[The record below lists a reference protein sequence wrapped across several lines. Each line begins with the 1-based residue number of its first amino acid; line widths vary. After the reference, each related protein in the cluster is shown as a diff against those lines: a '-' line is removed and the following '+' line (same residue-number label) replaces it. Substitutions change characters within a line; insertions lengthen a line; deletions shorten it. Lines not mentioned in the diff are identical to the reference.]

1 MVKITLSPQSNMDPF
16 VKEQVSAELKQL
28 AQLLRSAGA
37 SIHRVLALTWRWL
50 LLMGLTAVSLS
61 LSLATLSG
69 FVPLL
74 APTSRLLR
82 RLNWVAELTSHW
94 RPHYLVLLLLFTL
107 LFVWRK
113 RYGRAALTAVFAT
126 INLVLV
132 APLYVPSAASV
143 VHAADAPT
151 YRAVMLNVYTDG
163 KHYGEVLDFL
173 HTADPDVIVLTEV
186 LQGWSKALE
195 PLLATYPYTN
205 YEAARNYGGTV
216 IYSRFPL
223 AAGSSFAAIS
233 ANGNGRPTALV
244 QLDIAGQPIT
254 VIGTHPRSPQSVG
267 RMEERNAQ
275 MVELGNKVAQQSG
288 AVLLLGDLNT
298 TPWSP
303 IFKQFLALSGLTNGR
318 LGFGLQ
324 ATWPSL
330 VGSLGIPI
338 DHALISPGI
347 YITQFQ
353 RGPNVGSDHYPI
365 IVDFALDAPASS
377 N

>member
-1 MVKITLSPQSNMDPF
+1 MDPF
-16 VKEQVSAELKQL
+16 VKQQVSAELQQL
-28 AQLLRSAGA
+28 AKLLQAAGK
-37 SIHRVLALTWRWL
+37 SIGRVLVLTWRWL
-50 LLMGLTAVSLS
+50 LLLGLTAVSLT

-82 RLNWVAELTSHW
+82 RLNWAAELTSHW
-94 RPHYLVLLLLFTL
+94 RPHYLVLLLLLTL
-107 LFVWRK
+107 LFVWRR

-143 VHAADAPT
+143 IYATSVHAADVPT

-244 QLDIAGQPIT
+244 QLDIAGQPVTI
-254 VIGTHPRSPQSVG
+254 IGTHPRSPQSVG

-303 IFKQFLALSGLTNGR
+303 IFKQFLALSGLKNGR

-347 YITQFQ
+347 HITQFQ

-365 IVDFALDAPASS
+365 IVDFSLDASTS
-377 N
+377 GNK

>member
-1 MVKITLSPQSNMDPF
+1 MDPF

-28 AQLLRSAGA
+28 AQYLRAAGK
-37 SIHRVLALTWRWL
+37 SIGRVFYLTWRWL
-50 LLMGLTAVSLS
+50 ALAGLTAVSLT
-61 LSLATLSG
+61 LCLTTLSG

-74 APTSRLLR
+74 APTSSFLR
-82 RLNWVAELTSHW
+82 RLNWAAELTSHW
-94 RPHYLVLLLLFTL
+94 RPHYLLLLLLLTL
-107 LFVWRK
+107 LFAWR
-113 RYGRAALTAVFAT
+113 RRFGRAGLTAVFAI
-126 INLVLV
+126 INLTLILPFYLPAAANV
-132 APLYVPSAASV
+132 A
-143 VHAADAPT
+143 HAANTPT
-151 YRAVMLNVYTDG
+151 YRAVMLNVYTDS
-163 KHYGEVLDFL
+163 KHYGEVLSFL
-173 HTADPDVIVLTEV
+173 QTAEPDVIVLTEV

-223 AAGSSFAAIS
+223 AAGSSFQAIGG
-233 ANGNGRPTALV
+233 NGSGRPTALV
-244 QLDIAGQPIT
+244 QLDMQGQPVTI
-254 VIGTHPRSPQSVG
+254 IGTHPRSPQSVG

-275 MVELGNKVAQQSG
+275 MVELGNRVAQQSG
-288 AVLLLGDLNT
+288 SVLLLGDLNT

-303 IFKQFLALSGLTNGR
+303 IFKQLLALSGLKNGR

-330 VGSLGIPI
+330 IGSLGIPI
-338 DHALISPGI
+338 DHALVSPNI
-347 YITQFQ
+347 HITQFQ

-365 IVDFALDAPASS
+365 IVDFALDNTTSG

>member
-1 MVKITLSPQSNMDPF
+1 MVKITFSPQSNMDPF
-16 VKEQVSAELKQL
+16 VKAQVSAELKQL
-28 AQLLRSAGA
+28 AQLLRAAGT
-37 SIHRVLALTWRWL
+37 SISRVLALTWRWL
-50 LLMGLTAVSLS
+50 LLLGLTAVSLT

-82 RLNWVAELTSHW
+82 RLNWAAELTSHW
-94 RPHYLVLLLLFTL
+94 RPHYLLLLLLLTL
-107 LFVWRK
+107 LFAWRK
-113 RYGRAALTAVFAT
+113 RYGRAGLTAVFAT

-132 APLYVPSAASV
+132 APFYFPAATSV
-143 VHAADAPT
+143 VHAANIPT
-151 YRAVMLNVYTDG
+151 YRAVMLNVYTDS

-173 HTADPDVIVLTEV
+173 QTADPDVIVLTEV

-205 YEAARNYGGTV
+205 YEAARNFGGTV

-244 QLDIAGQPIT
+244 QLDMAGQPVTI
-254 VIGTHPRSPQSVG
+254 IGTHPRSPQSVG

-275 MVELGNKVAQQSG
+275 MVELGSMVAQQSG
-288 AVLLLGDLNT
+288 SVLLLGDLNT
-298 TPWSP
+298 SPWSP
-303 IFKQFLALSGLTNGR
+303 IFKQFLAVSGLKNGR

-324 ATWPSL
+324 ATWPSF

-338 DHALISPGI
+338 DHALVSPNI
-347 YITQFQ
+347 HITQFQ

-365 IVDFALDAPASS
+365 IVDFALPPA
-377 N
+377 